1 MHNFLAVP
9 HAAGMWYHTPAAHGT
24 ERENVEF
31 LLQNPFLA
39 TKPDPTRPNEVFLGQ
54 NHLGNETN
62 SFHTSIFIHFLS
74 FPPLFSHLSTPSPSP
89 SSIFLHLPLF
99 CTFLPS
105 FIHGYSSLVGAW
117 WSLLHQHGQ
126 LDSPQ
131 LRGDS
136 TKARSMEAS
145 QGVLHPFYLVLY
157 IFMNSLGLDVYGICI
172 GFGLWL

>member
-1 MHNFLAVP
+1 MWSWGFGILQLSLWWFSGQSKELSIENHKKGLEWKLKSRPGTKLKEKKKVEMHNFLAVP
-9 HAAGMWYHTPAAHGT
+9 HAAGMWYHTPAARGT

-39 TKPDPTRPNEVFLGQ
+39 TKPDPTRPNGAFLGQ
-54 NHLGNETN
+54 NHLGNDTN

-117 WSLLHQHGQ
+117 WSLLHQHG
-126 LDSPQ
+126 
-131 LRGDS
+131 
-136 TKARSMEAS
+136 
-145 QGVLHPFYLVLY
+145 
-157 IFMNSLGLDVYGICI
+157 
-172 GFGLWL
+172 